1 MPGSVLIID
10 DEESTAIALRDG
22 LRRFDLATEASFEAE
37 DAIARLRSRNADVVL
52 LDLCLPG
59 ASGID
64 VCRRVAAQS
73 PGTVVIV
80 MSARGSTGNAVAA
93 VKAGAHDFITK
104 PCDVEAIAL
113 RIRRAL
119 REKSRSPEDGEPT
132 AIAAADPFAEL
143 IGGSAVM
150 ARVRQRLGRMAASE
164 AGVLLVGESGTGK
177 EVAARAVHAASRRRG
192 GPFVAINC
200 AAVPEALLES
210 ELFGHVRGAFTDA
223 RSDRA
228 GLFAHAAGG
237 TVFLDEIGDLP
248 IALQPKLLRVLE
260 ERRVRPVGGDH
271 EVTVDVRVVAAT
283 HRDLDALAREG
294 RFRDDLYYRL
304 NVLRVTLPPLRAR
317 GDDIL
322 ALASRFAER
331 ACLQDGRAGLGFDDE
346 VARMLLGHAW
356 PGNVRE
362 LRNCMDHAVALATGE
377 HIAVD
382 DLPDAVRDQHTPP
395 IDPAWPPLAEVE
407 RHYIDRVLDHTGGN
421 RSISAR
427 ILGIDR
433 RTLMRKLRAAP
444 APMRRRA

>member
-1 MPGSVLIID
+1 MAGSVLIID

-37 DAIARLRSRNADVVL
+37 DAIERLRSRNADVVL

-119 REKSRSPEDGEPT
+119 RERSRSPALEL
-132 AIAAADPFAEL
+132 ADDAVGPADALAEL
-143 IGGSAVM
+143 AGASAIM
-150 ARVRQRLGRMAASE
+150 ERVRQRLGRMAASE

-177 EVAARAVHAASRRRG
+177 EVAARAVHRASRRCG
-192 GPFVAINC
+192 GPFVAVNC

-223 RSDRA
+223 RSDRP

-248 IALQPKLLRVLE
+248 PALQPKLLRVLE
-260 ERRVRPVGGDH
+260 ERRVRPVGGDQ
-271 EVTVDVRVVAAT
+271 EIAVDVRVVAAT
-283 HRDLDALAREG
+283 HQDLDALARDG
-294 RFRDDLYYRL
+294 RFRSDLYYRL
-304 NVLRVTLPPLRAR
+304 NVLRLALPPLRER
-317 GDDIL
+317 GDDVL

-331 ACLQDGRAGLGFDDE
+331 ACLQDGRSPLGFGDD
-346 VARMLLGHAW
+346 VARRLLAYGW

-362 LRNCMDHAVALATGE
+362 LRNCMEHAVALAVGDT
-377 HIAVD
+377 ITVD
-382 DLPDAVRDQHTPP
+382 DLPDALREQAPAS
-395 IDPAWPPLAEVE
+395 DPRWPPLAEVE

-421 RSISAR
+421 RSVSAR

-433 RTLMRKLRAAP
+433 RTLMRKLRATP
-444 APMRRRA
+444 PPLRRRA